1 MGLEQAE
8 AVAEA
13 RLRENSH
20 FFDSLSETGDRLHQ
34 SQAAGTG
41 GVKRPRKMPKAKAG
55 GKKPKK
61 DDEEG
66 DDDEASE
73 VVTGGGSNEAW
84 EFSENID

>member
-41 GVKRPRKMPKAKAG
+41 GVKRPRK
-55 GKKPKK
+55 